1 MTGRSARSA
10 AAGMVLALWS
20 CGDDGTPTDPG
31 PPSGANQAPVA
42 DFSVDVEQ
50 GAAPLPVSFDAT
62 GSNDPDGEIA
72 SYAWEFGDGST
83 ATGVSVTHIYES
95 PGYFVPRLTVT
106 DDRGARAT
114 AVDSA
119 LIVTAPPGSGDG
131 TISGVVWHDQEGS
144 GERAAGD
151 PGVPGMV
158 VFLDDDDDGVRDA
171 GEPYTVTDRQGQ
183 YAFLGVETD
192 APRTVTQQLSLGW
205 TNTVAEI
212 SAAPSATDAGAAAE
226 ATDAAGA
233 VDSSLPPGPSYVIG
247 GSVADDDAYPF
258 MVALLFATVPSNPD
272 AFTCGGTFIA
282 SSWILTAAHCV
293 EGLQASDFE
302 VLVETNSLTSGG
314 ERVPVITIR
323 VFPEFGANSFVGE
336 DVALLEIDEEFM
348 IPRSIPQTPAHPHLS
363 SAGTPAFAVG
373 WGRTLLGGSIS
384 TDLRHVE
391 MPLISNGE
399 CQVMLDQ
406 EVVASTICA
415 GTLGTEQSICNGD
428 SGGPLLV
435 MNAGRTFQVGITS
448 FGQNCQPPIAF
459 ARVSEFIDWIE
470 SVVPPEPSMSVEVD
484 WSAGLSMGVEFG
496 NFR

>member
-1 MTGRSARSA
+1 MTGRPARSA
-10 AAGMVLALWS
+10 VAGMVLALWS

-42 DFSVDVEQ
+42 DFFVDVEQ
-50 GAAPLPVSFDAT
+50 GPAPLPVSFDAT
-62 GSNDPDGEIA
+62 ASNDPDGEIA

-83 ATGVSVTHIYES
+83 ATGISVTHIYEN

-106 DDRGARAT
+106 DDRGARAA

-131 TISGVVWHDQEGS
+131 TIAGVVWHDRQGA

-151 PGVPGMV
+151 PGVPGMI
-158 VFLDDDDDGVRDA
+158 VFLDDDEDGARDA

-212 SAAPSATDAGAAAE
+212 SAAPSPADARHHAASWLA
-226 ATDAAGA
+226 
-233 VDSSLPPGPSYVIG
+233 SGPSYVIG
-247 GSVADDDAYPF
+247 GSVAEDDAYPF
-258 MVALLFATVPSNPD
+258 MVALLFATVPANPD

-282 SSWILTAAHCV
+282 SRWILTAAHCV
-293 EGLQASDFE
+293 AGLQASDFE
-302 VLVETNSLTSGG
+302 VLVGTNSLTSGG
-314 ERVPVITIR
+314 ERIPVITIR
-323 VFPEFGANSFVGE
+323 VFPDFGANSFVGE
-336 DVALLEIDEEFM
+336 DVALLEIDEAFM

-363 SAGTPAFAVG
+363 PGGTPAFAVG

-384 TDLRHVE
+384 SDLRHVE

-399 CQVMLDQ
+399 CQVMLDE

-435 MNAGRTFQVGITS
+435 TNAGRSFQVGITS

-459 ARVSEFIDWIE
+459 ARVSAFVDWME
-470 SVVPPEPSMSVEVD
+470 SIIPPEPSMSVAVD
-484 WSAGLSMGVEFG
+484 WSAGLSVGVEFG